1 MRVLELYNL
10 DADPYERKNIIKE
23 KASEEILGD
32 LNRWAIQLVKEMVSY
47 NDRISQ
53 FCESSVLF

>member
-32 LNRWAIQLVKEMVSY
+32 LNRSAIQLVKEMVSY

-53 FCESSVLF
+53 FCESSLLF